1 MDGYVSYGLVKKS
14 YFVPLM
20 IFALTCIRFL
30 GETTPC
36 AIATILRLLWSS
48 LFSKYHLFLS
58 PVPLPQASAFL
69 PNMESPFVP
78 NSFTGKR
85 KSPVGNSAIVQP
97 HVGSRAVHEYQFL
110 PEQPSDTYE
119 RASPHYYDT
128 PVEASNSRIPSLT
141 SGSQLLHGSEEAAP
155 SYAFQ
160 GHTSGSSLLPPSSRP
175 QVFPAAP
182 TDYEMTQSNS
192 NLSSVP
198 VEGQFDTSQVAA
210 FEDPPVSSERRAYHD
225 EDTSRVE
232 RKRKV

>member
-1 MDGYVSYGLVKKS
+1 
-14 YFVPLM
+14 
-20 IFALTCIRFL
+20 
-30 GETTPC
+30 
-36 AIATILRLLWSS
+36 
-48 LFSKYHLFLS
+48 
-58 PVPLPQASAFL
+58 
-69 PNMESPFVP
+69 MESPFVP

-85 KSPVGNSAIVQP
+85 KSTVGNSPIVQP

-119 RASPHYYDT
+119 RASRSHYYDT
-128 PVEASNSRIPSLT
+128 PVEVSNSRISSLT

-160 GHTSGSSLLPPSSRP
+160 GHTSGSSLLPQSSRS

-182 TDYEMTQSNS
+182 ADYETTQSNS
-192 NLSSVP
+192 NLNPVP
-198 VEGQFDTSQVAA
+198 VEGQFDISQVAA
-210 FEDPPVSSERRAYHD
+210 FENPLVSSERRAYHD